1 VENALLMKR
10 SFVVTLCTVL
20 TLLSTASAQQA
31 NLNLEGFVRDEA
43 TGAPVGAK
51 MYIFTPSG
59 KRISINSNSKDGSY
73 LQTLAES
80 GPHKIAIAGYN
91 VYRKEEIVNIPASEK
106 FKIIK
111 QDFMI
116 KTLVQGSLVSTTPIA
131 FDRNAASVTE
141 QGSKSLSDLAALL
154 KTNQSMNVVLY
165 IAADEDRL
173 AAAKAANDAAY
184 KKSYDAWVKA
194 SKKVKKGQTPPA
206 EPARPADPE
215 DPNKALIQERID
227 TLKARLRPVKNGDV
241 RIKYTYEPFP
251 TAPVQN
257 VAVAAAEPA
266 PVKGSKKKIA
276 APKAAPA
283 AKVAKVSAPPQL
295 VIKVGVVKDLMD

>member
-1 VENALLMKR
+1 MNALKYGKLA
-10 SFVVTLCTVL
+10 TTVICAVAL
-20 TLLSTASAQQA
+20 VSGAVAQQA
-31 NLNLEGFVRDEA
+31 NLNLEGFIRDEA

-51 MYIFTPSG
+51 VYIFTPSG

-111 QDFMI
+111 QDFTV
-116 KTLVQGSLVSTTPIA
+116 KTLVQGSEVSTTMSA
-131 FDRNAASVTE
+131 FDRNAATVTE
-141 QGSKSLSDLAALL
+141 QGAKTLMDLAALL
-154 KTNQSMNVVLY
+154 KTNQSMNVVMYL
-165 IAADEDRL
+165 AADEDRL
-173 AAAKAANDAAY
+173 AAAKAASDAAY
-184 KKSYDAWVKA
+184 RKLYDAWVKA

-206 EPARPADPE
+206 EPVKPADPE

-241 RIKYTYEPFP
+241 RIKYVYEPFP
-251 TAPVQN
+251 VQQVQSVAPAAPE
-257 VAVAAAEPA
+257 AVPA
-266 PVKGSKKKIA
+266 KGSKKKAA
-276 APKAAPA
+276 APKPAPA
-283 AKVAKVSAPPQL
+283 AKISKAVVLPQL
-295 VIKVGVVKDLMD
+295 VIKIGVVKDLMD

>member
-1 VENALLMKR
+1 MNALKYGKLA
-10 SFVVTLCTVL
+10 TTVICAVAL
-20 TLLSTASAQQA
+20 VSGAVAQQA
-31 NLNLEGFVRDEA
+31 NLNLEGFIRDEA

-51 MYIFTPSG
+51 VYIFTPSG

-111 QDFMI
+111 QDFTV
-116 KTLVQGSLVSTTPIA
+116 KTLVQGSEVSTTMSA
-131 FDRNAASVTE
+131 FDRNAATVTE
-141 QGSKSLSDLAALL
+141 QGAKTLMDLAALL
-154 KTNQSMNVVLY
+154 KTNQSMNVVMYL
-165 IAADEDRL
+165 AADEDRL
-173 AAAKAANDAAY
+173 AAAKAASDAAY
-184 KKSYDAWVKA
+184 RKLYDAWVKA

-206 EPARPADPE
+206 EPVKPADPE

-241 RIKYTYEPFP
+241 RIKYIYEPFP
-251 TAPVQN
+251 VQQVQSVVPAAPE
-257 VAVAAAEPA
+257 AVPT
-266 PVKGSKKKIA
+266 KGSKKKA
-276 APKAAPA
+276 ASPKPAPA
-283 AKVAKVSAPPQL
+283 AKISKAVVMPQL
-295 VIKVGVVKDLMD
+295 VIKIGVVKDLMD

>member
-1 VENALLMKR
+1 MV
-10 SFVVTLCTVL
+10 STVICTLI
-20 TLLSTASAQQA
+20 LSIGATAQQA

-43 TGAPVGAK
+43 TGTPVGAK

-111 QDFMI
+111 QDFLI
-116 KTLVQGSLVSTTPIA
+116 KTLVQGSLISTTANA
-131 FDRNAASVTE
+131 FDKNAASVTE
-141 QGSKSLSDLAALL
+141 QGAKALADLGALL
-154 KTNQSMNVVLY
+154 KTNQSMNVVLF

-184 KKSYDAWVKA
+184 KKAYDAWVKA
-194 SKKVKKGQTPPA
+194 SKKVKKGQAPPV
-206 EPARPADPE
+206 EPIKPVDPE
-215 DPNKALIQERID
+215 DPNKSLIQERID
-227 TLKARLRPVKNGDV
+227 TLKTRLRPVKNGDV

-251 TAPVQN
+251 AQPVQS
-257 VAVAAAEPA
+257 VAAAVPEPA
-266 PVKGSKKKIA
+266 PVKGGKKKPA
-276 APKAAPA
+276 APKAAAPV
-283 AKVAKVSAPPQL
+283 KVVKVSSLPQL